1 MQCIL
6 EYIFLDVKYSYMG
19 LLSLSKTLLKCILH
33 KNNAMENF
41 WKDFALPEGM
51 ENFHVSQMHC

>member
-1 MQCIL
+1 
-6 EYIFLDVKYSYMG
+6 MG
-19 LLSLSKTLLKCILH
+19 LLTLSKTLLECILH

-41 WKDFALPEGM
+41 WKDFALPEAM